1 MKKVKVALVGYGYWG
16 PNLARALNEIDSINF
31 HSVIDSSKEKRESAK
46 QRFNVLTY
54 ESLESLVSSEE
65 IDALVVATPASS
77 HDDITLK
84 ALQNNLHVLVEKPM
98 ATNVNNAK
106 LMIAEAE
113 NRNLVLM
120 PGHTFIFNDAI
131 CFAKRLIDAGEI
143 GQVQNIYTQR
153 LNLGQLRTDVDV
165 VWNLAPHD
173 ISIANFFLDS
183 MALSVSVTAG
193 FVTQNKLADLAFISS
208 KYKDG
213 TIAHHHVSWLDPTK
227 TRRVTVIGSKGML
240 VIDDASP
247 DAKIQI
253 HRKFVESQE
262 TSLDSYAD
270 FQTILRSGDTIIPH
284 FRFREPLKEEVSNFV
299 AAILGKDTQKVSSQ
313 DGLNVVQ
320 TLTAISE
327 SIKQGG
333 KEIKVS
339 ND

>member
-1 MKKVKVALVGYGYWG
+1 VKTVKVALVGYGYWG
-16 PNLARALNEIDSINF
+16 PNLARVLNEIDGINF
-31 HSVIDSSKEKRESAK
+31 HSVIDSSREKRESAK
-46 QRFNVLTY
+46 HRFSVLTF
-54 ESLESLVSSEE
+54 ESVKSLISSEE
-65 IDALVVATPASS
+65 VDALVVATPASS
-77 HDDITLK
+77 HDDITLE

-113 NRNLVLM
+113 KRNLVLM

-131 CFAKRLIDAGEI
+131 YFAKQLIDAGEI
-143 GQVQNIYTQR
+143 GQVQNIYSQR

-173 ISIANFFLDS
+173 ISIANFFLGS
-183 MALSVSVTAG
+183 VPLSVSVTAG
-193 FVTQNKLADLAFISS
+193 FVTQKELADIAFISS

-253 HRKFVESQE
+253 HQKFAESQQ
-262 TSLDSYAD
+262 TSVDSYAD
-270 FQTILRSGDTIIPH
+270 FQTILRSGDTNIPH
-284 FRFREPLKEEVSNFV
+284 IRFREPLREEVSNFV
-299 AAILGKDTQKVSSQ
+299 AAILGKDSQRVSSK
-313 DGLNVVQ
+313 DGLNVVR

-333 KEIKVS
+333 KEVKVP